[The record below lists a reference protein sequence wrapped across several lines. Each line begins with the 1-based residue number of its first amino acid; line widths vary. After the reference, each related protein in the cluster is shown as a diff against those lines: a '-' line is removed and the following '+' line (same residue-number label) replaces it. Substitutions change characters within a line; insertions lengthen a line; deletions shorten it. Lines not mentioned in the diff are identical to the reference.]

1 MQINVFFKAITMVFL
16 TAVCVATIPAFHYSS
31 MLKGLVGDQLTMRAN
46 STTSALAATS
56 ISGSSSLASTSRL
69 ASTGGGSQHRRFSR
83 PSPLLRGRSVAGH
96 SNLA

>member
-46 STTSALAATS
+46 STAVSRNGLRVRRRGLCCVALRTATW
-56 ISGSSSLASTSRL
+56 
-69 ASTGGGSQHRRFSR
+69 FCR
-83 PSPLLRGRSVAGH
+83 PPGTQR
-96 SNLA
+96 